1 MAPALVRV
9 PSLGQA
15 SGCIPSVLQAA
26 SGALPI
32 RVDAQAGATK
42 RIAINPKNHQCV
54 CRLYEEVLCTM
65 HAGAGRID
73 ENSLRAFTLSIAKG
87 TPLLLGRGAAR
98 GADARRLQGR
108 PDLVLEILL
117 AALPSLGRLPV
128 PEVHRVEAVVAVPP

>member
-1 MAPALVRV
+1 MPVLVRMPSPEPAL
-9 PSLGQA
+9 A
-15 SGCIPSVLQAA
+15 CIPSVLLAA
-26 SGALPI
+26 SGALHPL
-32 RVDAQAGATK
+32 RVEASPLNASLSIQRITSVCVDYTKKFVYATRAG
-42 RIAINPKNHQCV
+42 
-54 CRLYEEVLCTM
+54 
-65 HAGAGRID
+65 GID
-73 ENSLRAFTLSIAKG
+73 ENRLRAFTLSIAKG